1 MSSRS
6 RGIPRSSRRS
16 ARIGRSVIVSP
27 ATQANASPGHHSASR
42 IASSSSVVV
51 PGSAPPRCSQ
61 RISTPSGACRSCSLS
76 GPATSTI
83 TCAGMPEGSSSRQ
96 RAIAGSAVSSPASSS
111 QSVLSGSSM
120 PILGPASQIGS
131 PGAQASAQAVA
142 TPALCTT
149 TSIATSVPS
158 NDRTV

>member
-1 MSSRS
+1 MSW
-6 RGIPRSSRRS
+6 
-16 ARIGRSVIVSP
+16 
-27 ATQANASPGHHSASR
+27 
-42 IASSSSVVV
+42 
-51 PGSAPPRCSQ
+51 
-61 RISTPSGACRSCSLS
+61 
-76 GPATSTI
+76 
-83 TCAGMPEGSSSRQ
+83 GSSSRQ

-111 QSVLSGSSM
+111 QSVLSGSNM

-158 NDRTV
+158 KDRTV